1 MRGQSRL
8 KVGIDVPWVT
18 SWSEEQILGVR
29 PCPTVNGRLAI
40 CQAEHAGF
48 GKPQYSKNHLR
59 RQRASVLQMLCP
71 MCGLATHQDDRWT
84 QIARPV
90 AAGVLRGRGL
100 NAALPKDLPDAAI
113 VIDAGAIA
121 PSHLACVE
129 RSLQHCP
136 HLKADPNVQ
145 VLRFPERWTTL
156 ALEVRATPQAPVHV
170 LARPQRPPAAIS
182 VVSFIQLCGITDTIN
197 PNWRETAAQ
206 LV

>member
-1 MRGQSRL
+1 MKGQSRL

-18 SWSEEQILGVR
+18 SWSEEEILGVR

-40 CQAEHAGF
+40 CQAERAGF

-71 MCGLATHQDDRWT
+71 MCGSPTSDDDRWT

-90 AAGVLRGRGL
+90 TAGAIRARGL
-100 NAALPKDLPDAAI
+100 GAALPKELPDDRI
-113 VIDAGAIA
+113 VIDAGAIS

-136 HLKADPNVQ
+136 HLKADPNVR
-145 VLRFPERWTTL
+145 VLRFPKLWTTL
-156 ALEVRATPQAPVHV
+156 PLEVRATPQVAIHV
-170 LARPQRPPAAIS
+170 LAAPNRAPAAIS
-182 VVSFIQLCGITDTIN
+182 VVSFIQLCGITDSADPDWN
-197 PNWRETAAQ
+197 PAVLAPG
-206 LV
+206 

>member
-1 MRGQSRL
+1 MKGQSRL

-18 SWSEEQILGVR
+18 SWSEEEILGVR

-40 CQAEHAGF
+40 CQAEHAGY

-71 MCGLATHQDDRWT
+71 MCGLATAEDDRWT

-90 AAGVLRGRGL
+90 AAGVLRARGL
-100 NAALPKDLPDAAI
+100 SAALPKDLADERI
-113 VIDAGAIA
+113 VIDAGAIS

-156 ALEVRATPQAPVHV
+156 TLEVRATAQAPTHV
-170 LARPQRPPAAIS
+170 LAMPQRAPAVIS
-182 VVSFIQLCGITDTIN
+182 VASFIQLCGITEQLD
-197 PNWRETAAQ
+197 PNWRQTTTRP
-206 LV
+206 V